1 MSDLELQQ
9 YRRWAELMDKK
20 SAGESLSHEELAL
33 CQRLSRENLA
43 CMREQALLDELADL
57 DVAPDA
63 DSGAL
68 VDATL
73 ARMADEAERA
83 EQSEVSSLKGSR
95 VPRLVWGLGAAAV
108 LALVATA
115 ALLPPRVQPKV
126 AEPQVASPPSSRVEL
141 VYTAGEVSVDGKP
154 ATGGAALLPEGSRI
168 AVARGSA
175 CLAMDPGID
184 LCLAEGSELVLSRVH
199 SLWRKLDLTRGK
211 VGVRLEP
218 QPEGVRL
225 SIVAEGVWSTAV
237 GTAFTVE
244 RRADRAVRT
253 AVMNGRVRVGSDG
266 GQEHMVAA
274 HQRSDVRSGNATVS
288 ALARSE
294 ESPEWALLGPAE
306 LWSDPVS
313 SSLVVQGPPQGVDV
327 LLDGQRVGVAPLS
340 TLVPAG
346 THHVALRVD
355 GRIALTREL
364 TMQAGQPTVV
374 SFEAADLAPAALG
387 GTVVDVPSATMPARR
402 GPALERAQS
411 ADVMLSEARRLMRNA
426 RFEAAASQ
434 YESLRAAY
442 PDSAE
447 AHTVLVSLA
456 ELELDRLGRPER
468 ALLQLERYLVAG
480 GPLSE
485 EARHLRVRA
494 LRALGQ
500 HDGERRAIEEFLDQY
515 PGSFRVAV
523 LQRRL
528 HELVR

>member
-20 SAGESLSHEELAL
+20 SAGESLSSEELAL
-33 CQRLSRENLA
+33 CQRLSREHPA
-43 CMREQALLDELADL
+43 CVREQALLDELADL

-63 DSGAL
+63 DSRAL

-83 EQSEVSSLKGSR
+83 EQSEVSSLRVSR
-95 VPRLVWGLGAAAV
+95 VPNLVWGLGAAAV
-108 LALVATA
+108 LALIATA
-115 ALLPPRVQPKV
+115 ALLPSHSPQKV
-126 AEPQVASPPSSRVEL
+126 AEPQVAMPSSRVEL

-184 LCLAEGSELVLSRVH
+184 LCLSEGSELQLSRVH
-199 SLWRKLDLTRGK
+199 TLWRRLDLTRGK
-211 VGVRLEP
+211 VGVRLIP
-218 QPEGVRL
+218 QPEGARL
-225 SIVAEGVWSTAV
+225 SIVADGVWSTAV

-244 RRADRAVRT
+244 RREDRSVRT
-253 AVMNGRVRVGSDG
+253 AVMNGRVRVGTDG
-266 GQEHMVAA
+266 GQENMVAA
-274 HQRSDVRSGNATVS
+274 HQRSDVRGGSTTVS
-288 ALARSE
+288 AMARSE
-294 ESPEWALLGPAE
+294 ESPEWALLGPAD

-313 SSLVVQGPPQGVDV
+313 ASLVVQGPPQGVDV

-346 THHVALRVD
+346 THSVALRLD
-355 GRIALTREL
+355 GRVALTREL
-364 TMQAGQPTVV
+364 TMPAGQPTVV
-374 SFEAADLAPAALG
+374 SFEAADLAPPVLEAAPAEA
-387 GTVVDVPSATMPARR
+387 PSAPARR
-402 GPALERAQS
+402 AAAVERAQS
-411 ADVMLSEARRLMRNA
+411 AEVMLFEARRLMRNA

-434 YESLRAAY
+434 YEALRSAY

-468 ALLQLERYLVAG
+468 ALLELERYLVAG
-480 GPLSE
+480 GSLSE

-500 HDGERRAIEEFLDQY
+500 RDGERRAIEEFLDQY
-515 PGSFRVAV
+515 PSSFRVAS
-523 LQRRL
+523 LQHRL
-528 HELVR
+528 QELER